1 MSPFVAQ
8 RKLEVIVKGARAIL
22 EKHSFE
28 DTARQIF
35 DLCRDVTGARSGYVA
50 MLNND
55 GSENEVLFL
64 EAGGMPC
71 DVDPELPMPVRGL
84 REVAYRTHQAVYDN
98 NFMQS
103 KWMEYMPEGHVEL
116 KNVLFAPL
124 NLDGRTVGIIGLA
137 NKGGDF
143 TNDDASVAETLGDL
157 ASIALQNSIYLDKL
171 NGKNTALEHAISEIK
186 TLRGIIPICM
196 YCKEIRDDEGY
207 WNQLE
212 KYLSLH
218 TDAQLSHG
226 ICDKCMEK
234 LYPENMFPQN
244 K

>member
-1 MSPFVAQ
+1 MTPYIAQ
-8 RKLEVIVKGARAIL
+8 RKLEVIVQGARAIL
-22 EKHSFE
+22 AKQSFT

-35 DLCRDVTGARSGYVA
+35 DLCRGITGAQSGYVA
-50 MLNND
+50 MLSDD

-71 DVDPELPMPVRGL
+71 DVDPELPMPIQGL
-84 REVAYRTHQAVYDN
+84 RQVAYRTHQAVYDN
-98 NFMQS
+98 DFMHS
-103 KWMEYMPEGHVEL
+103 EWVEYMPEGHVEM
-116 KNVLFAPL
+116 KNVMFAPL
-124 NLDGRTVGIIGLA
+124 NLDGKTVGIIGLA
-137 NKGGDF
+137 NKEGDF
-143 TNDDASVAETLGDL
+143 NDDDAEIAETMGEL
-157 ASIALQNSIYLDKL
+157 ASIALQNSIYLDQL
-171 NGKNTALEHAISEIK
+171 NQKNAALEHALSEIK

-212 KYLSLH
+212 KYLSIH

-226 ICDKCMEK
+226 ICDTCMGK
-234 LYPENMFPQN
+234 LYPEN

>member
-1 MSPFVAQ
+1 MSPVVAE
-8 RKLEVIVKGARAIL
+8 RKLQAIVKGARAIL
-22 EKHSFE
+22 EQHSFT
-28 DTARQIF
+28 DSARQIF
-35 DLCRDVTGARSGYVA
+35 DLCREITGAQSGYVA
-50 MLNND
+50 MLSEG

-71 DVDPELPMPVRGL
+71 DVDPKLPMPIRGL

-98 NFMQS
+98 DFMHS
-103 KWMEYMPEGHVEL
+103 EWVDYMPSGHVEM
-116 KNVLFAPL
+116 KNVMFAPL

-137 NKGGDF
+137 NKEGDF
-143 TNDDASVAETLGDL
+143 SDDDADIAETMGEL
-157 ASIALQNSIYLDKL
+157 ASIALQNSIYLDQL
-171 NGKNTALEHAISEIK
+171 NEKNFRLQQAMNEIK

-207 WNQLE
+207 WNRLE
-212 KYLSLH
+212 EYLSRH

-226 ICDKCMEK
+226 ICDKCMGK
-234 LYPENMFPQN
+234 LYPEN